1 MDKRYARILTGLLL
15 AALCSACATTR
26 VNAPSQP
33 AAAPNA
39 TMASAARLAREQEA
53 QTGEVRAQSTRE
65 IERLLAG
72 VDDATLAREAAILP
86 AGDPLYAYAGRALL
100 ARGLPLP
107 RPFDRGAQWRFD
119 LNERPPAER
128 DGYRPPVKLA
138 VLLPLSG
145 ALATASAPVRD
156 GFLAGYYGETRR
168 RPEIGFFDTGGTAA
182 GALAAYAKAAAAGV
196 DFVVGPLGRDE
207 VSALFA
213 SPKLDVPVL
222 ALNRGAAAP
231 PSGNA
236 GFSLAPEEDGVI
248 AAEYLLARERRSA
261 LVISGSDDNGRR
273 AAAAFRERFIER
285 GGSVVETL
293 SVGEAPG
300 NLSANLTAAAQKGPD
315 SVFLAVR
322 GSTARALAPQL
333 ALAGL
338 AAKSRVGTSQ
348 LTLGTGKPEEDK
360 ALDGVAFPT
369 EVWSARGIDGLP
381 TPGAA
386 ATQLP
391 TARGAAARLFAF
403 GYDAWRLSAYLEHL
417 ATGDNAQLEGA
428 TGLLRLD
435 GFGNVLRTPA
445 WSTFSGGRPV
455 PIASDG

>member
-1 MDKRYARILTGLLL
+1 MDTRYARILIALLL
-15 AALCSACATTR
+15 AALFSGCATTQ

-33 AAAPNA
+33 AATLGT
-39 TMASAARLAREQEA
+39 TMASAAQLARDQDAQAGAAREQI
-53 QTGEVRAQSTRE
+53 TRE
-65 IERLLAG
+65 IERLLAS
-72 VDDATLAREAAILP
+72 VDDATLAREAAMLP
-86 AGDPLYAYAGRALL
+86 AGDPLYVHAGRALL

-107 RPFDRGAQWRFD
+107 RPFERGEQWRFD
-119 LNERPPAER
+119 LNGRPAAER

-145 ALATASAPVRD
+145 PLAAASAPVRD

-168 RPEIGFFDTGGTAA
+168 RPEIDFFDTAGTAS
-182 GALAAYAKAAAAGV
+182 GALAAYSRAAAAGV

-207 VSALFA
+207 VGALFA
-213 SPKLDVPVL
+213 SPTLDVPVL
-222 ALNRGAAAP
+222 ALNRGNVAP
-231 PSGNA
+231 PPGNA
-236 GFSLAPEEDGVI
+236 AFSLAPEEDGVI

-285 GGSVVETL
+285 GGSVVDTL

-300 NLSANLTAAAQKGPD
+300 DLSANLSAAAQKGVD

-322 GSTARALAPQL
+322 GSTARVLTPQL

-338 AAKSRVGTSQ
+338 GAKSRVGTSQ
-348 LTLGTGKPEEDK
+348 LTQGTGKPEEDT
-360 ALDGVAFPT
+360 ALDGISFPT
-369 EVWSARGIDGLP
+369 EAWTARGIAGLP
-381 TPGAA
+381 AASVAA
-386 ATQLP
+386 AQLP
-391 TARGAAARLFAF
+391 TARGGAARLFAF
-403 GYDAWRLSAYLEHL
+403 GHDAWRLSAYLERL

-435 GFGNVLRTPA
+435 GLGNVLRTPA

-455 PIASDG
+455 PIASGG